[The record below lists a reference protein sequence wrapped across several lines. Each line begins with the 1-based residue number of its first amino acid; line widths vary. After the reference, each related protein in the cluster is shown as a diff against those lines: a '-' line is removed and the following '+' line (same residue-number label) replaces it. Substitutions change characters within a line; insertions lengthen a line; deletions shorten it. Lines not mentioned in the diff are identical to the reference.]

1 MAYFFSLYRDYELEL
16 KGELSPKYK
25 GIKSAPCEFRLRI
38 LEIVVD
44 FCIIVVIMLN
54 FITIGKTQFNDVPLL
69 NYFILI
75 DIVIMLL
82 SLPYSFIVQV
92 VMVNGEITKNI
103 FTLF

>member
-1 MAYFFSLYRDYELEL
+1 
-16 KGELSPKYK
+16 
-25 GIKSAPCEFRLRI
+25 
-38 LEIVVD
+38 
-44 FCIIVVIMLN
+44 MLN

-82 SLPYSFIVQV
+82 SLTYSFMVQV